1 MSSAAQIAK
10 LIDEF
15 PSEAA
20 LEGEKLSLNK
30 YKVSFQRTFRNIM
43 ILLVARI
50 SAPTSAISQ

>member
-20 LEGEKLSLNK
+20 LEGVNLFFAK
-30 YKVSFQRTFRNIM
+30 F
-43 ILLVARI
+43 
-50 SAPTSAISQ
+50 